1 MQEFLPDAIE
11 FAHKHTLLT
20 VSWVAIF
27 AMVISA
33 YFKSATAKFKT
44 VQYSEA
50 IRLINNED
58 ALVVDLRTLDEFQ
71 RGHIINSINLLPSD
85 IKNTNLGKIEQH
97 KEKALILVDANG
109 VNASTS
115 AALLSKQGF
124 NKVYVLKEGISAWTG
139 ANLPIV
145 KKHK

>member
-1 MQEFLPDAIE
+1 M
-11 FAHKHTLLT
+11 
-20 VSWVAIF
+20 
-27 AMVISA
+27 
-33 YFKSATAKFKT
+33 
-44 VQYSEA
+44 
-50 IRLINNED
+50 
-58 ALVVDLRTLDEFQ
+58 VDLRTLDEFQ

>member
-27 AMVISA
+27 AMVIYA
-33 YFKSATAKFKT
+33 YFKSATEKFKT

-71 RGHIINSINLLPSD
+71 RGHIINSVNLLPSD
-85 IKNTNLGKIEQH
+85 IKNTNFGKIEQH

>member
-27 AMVISA
+27 AMVIYV
-33 YFKSATAKFKT
+33 YFKSATEKFKT

-71 RGHIINSINLLPSD
+71 RGHIINSVNLLPSD
-85 IKNTNLGKIEQH
+85 IKNANLGKIEQH

>member
-27 AMVISA
+27 AMVIYT
-33 YFKSATAKFKT
+33 YFKSATEKFKT

-71 RGHIINSINLLPSD
+71 RGHIINSVNLLPSD
-85 IKNTNLGKIEQH
+85 IKNANLGKIEQH

-124 NKVYVLKEGISAWTG
+124 NKVYLLKEGISAWTG